1 MPEFSLMSKKM
12 GMGYLTPQM
21 KEYYRKREITCLVR
35 ENGHI
40 ISMPRY
46 YKEKIFTKQE
56 LKKLYKR
63 YIEEQEYDFSEMF
76 ASAKDEHEHYKNII
90 RRDDKFKQL
99 KRMKI

>member
-1 MPEFSLMSKKM
+1 M

-46 YKEKIFTKQE
+46 YKEKYLQNKN
-56 LKKLYKR
+56 LKS
-63 YIEEQEYDFSEMF
+63 YI
-76 ASAKDEHEHYKNII
+76 KDTLKNKSTTSVKCSRPQKTNTNTI
-90 RRDDKFKQL
+90 
-99 KRMKI
+99 KISSVGMISLNN